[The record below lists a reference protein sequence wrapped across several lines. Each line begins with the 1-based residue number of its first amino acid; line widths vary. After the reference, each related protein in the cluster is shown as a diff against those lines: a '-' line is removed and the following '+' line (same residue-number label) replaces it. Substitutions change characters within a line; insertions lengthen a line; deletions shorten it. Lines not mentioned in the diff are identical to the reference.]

1 MSKRSFITNITPL
14 PPSITRDTALALLHN
29 HSAMI
34 ELNPLV
40 VRHEPT
46 TAPPNATAEEQLKCK
61 WVLITDTINYL
72 PGGAAKSEVSY
83 KAGFYDLPYGIQTH
97 CFAPGGVDLKAIW
110 RVGGNMFGERPEAPE
125 LGIAKPS
132 SGLYLRED
140 VEVRCNMFLSN
151 FVKKNLKK
159 SHGTLVEKL
168 LSKHSEPVPNQLPPL
183 QVPSSPADSIGSIP
197 SFRPMTPPTPQSVH
211 HGAPSF
217 VNSLPLSRQSTNATS
232 YQQPL
237 QEEPC
242 SCGLGGHQVMCPN
255 YRYGAPPPRK
265 SSPAPQMNL
274 QTSSQPFM
282 DMRWPPQADRTPA
295 APADIYSPVGVHPDT
310 RCSCRDGDHV
320 RVCQYYEAPR
330 ARKPGVRLPAQQ
342 AKDNNHGRL
351 VWKLP
356 PGSSPSVA
364 FRSPQLFGEQA
375 ELPGDTVY
383 SERDEDWADDDT
395 LISELDNTELAY
407 WRTEDMKQAPGD
419 AGWI

>member
-1 MSKRSFITNITPL
+1 MSRRSFITNITPL
-14 PPSITRDTALALLHN
+14 PPTITRETALALLHD
-29 HSAMI
+29 HDAMI

-40 VRHEPT
+40 VRHAPT
-46 TAPPNATAEEQLKCK
+46 TAPPNATVEEQLKCK
-61 WVLITDTINYL
+61 WILITDTINYL
-72 PGGAAKSEVSY
+72 PGGAAKSEMSY

-110 RVGGNMFGERPEAPE
+110 RVGGNMYGEPPEAPE

-140 VEVRCNMFLSN
+140 VEVKCNMFLSG

-159 SHGTLVEKL
+159 SHATLVKDL
-168 LSKHSEPVPNQLPPL
+168 LNKHSEPVSTMPAPL
-183 QVPSSPADSIGSIP
+183 LVPSSPVDSIGSIP
-197 SFRPMTPPTPQSVH
+197 SFRPMTPESIHDDTTPTVS
-211 HGAPSF
+211 
-217 VNSLPLSRQSTNATS
+217 SLELSRQLTNTAHWSQCTR
-232 YQQPL
+232 
-237 QEEPC
+237 EEPC
-242 SCGLGGHQVMCPN
+242 SCGLGGHEVMCPN

-265 SSPAPQMNL
+265 ASPAPQVNL
-274 QTSSQPFM
+274 QMSSQPFM
-282 DMRWPPQADRTPA
+282 DMRWPPQADRSPVA
-295 APADIYSPVGVHPDT
+295 LSDAYSPVGVHPESK
-310 RCSCRDGDHV
+310 CKCRDGDHI
-320 RVCQYYEAPR
+320 RTCQYYEMPH
-330 ARKPGVRLPAQQ
+330 ARKAAARLPTQQ
-342 AKDNNHGRL
+342 AKGNSHGRL

-383 SERDEDWADDDT
+383 SERDEDWADDET
-395 LISELDNTELAY
+395 LISELDNTEMAY